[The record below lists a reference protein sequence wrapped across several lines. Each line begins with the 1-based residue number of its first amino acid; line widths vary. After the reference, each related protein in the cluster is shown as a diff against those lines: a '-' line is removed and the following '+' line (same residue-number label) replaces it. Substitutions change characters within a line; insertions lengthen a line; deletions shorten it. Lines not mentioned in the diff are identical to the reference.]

1 MINTIF
7 GKTMNGKYKNPNNS
21 QDSDIRVKITNLQK
35 GFKIYDEQVNTLK
48 GFFQDPRKLKA
59 KNFHTHV
66 ALKNINLTVRNGE
79 MLGIIGRNGSGKS
92 TLLKIIA
99 GIYAPDSGE
108 VTVNGRIVPFLELG
122 VGFNQDLSARE
133 NVFLNGTILGM
144 TRDEIKHVFDEII
157 DFAELKE
164 FTETPVKKF
173 SSGMLVRLAFSIAM
187 QAKGD
192 LYILDEILSVGDYN
206 FQVKSIKQFEKLRE
220 NNKTILFVSHSLS
233 SIEKYC
239 DRVVWIKDGELI
251 ERDNKQQIINEYLE
265 YSKNLA

>member
-1 MINTIF
+1 MLEKF
-7 GKTMNGKYKNPNNS
+7 KKTNGEFKTE
-21 QDSDIRVKITNLQK
+21 DVRVKITNLEK
-35 GFKIYDEQVNTLK
+35 GFRIYDEQVNSLK
-48 GFFQDPRKLKA
+48 AIFQDPRKLKT
-59 KNFHTHV
+59 KSYHTHI

-79 MLGIIGRNGSGKS
+79 MLGIIGKNGSGKS

-99 GIYAPDSGE
+99 GIYAPDKGE
-108 VTVNGRIVPFLELG
+108 VVVNGSIVPFLELG
-122 VGFNQDLSARE
+122 VGFNTDLSARE

-144 TRDEIKHVFDEII
+144 SRDEIKHVFDKII

-192 LYILDEILSVGDYN
+192 LYILDEILSVGDIN
-206 FQVKSIKQFEKLRE
+206 FQAKSIKEFERLRE
-220 NNKTILFVSHSLS
+220 DKKTILYVSHSLP

-251 ERDNKQQIINEYLE
+251 ERENKQDIIKEYLE
-265 YSKNLA
+265 YSKI